1 MDSFVIAGCTN
12 SRAGKGS
19 SNGIL
24 GLLVKDFGLGWG
36 EVQFEA
42 VRNRIW
48 DADSRR
54 RGRMKPSYDVFVL
67 HPGIS
72 FRWELEWGGAC
83 NGNSGR
89 KRKCGE
95 LEGKVRATRN
105 MMVVGWRSKE
115 VAEGWSHCM
124 IGSAR
129 QHC

>member
-83 NGNSGR
+83 NGKLWQETEMR
-89 KRKCGE
+89 R
-95 LEGKVRATRN
+95 
-105 MMVVGWRSKE
+105 
-115 VAEGWSHCM
+115 AEGEGESDKEHD
-124 IGSAR
+124 GSGLEKQR
-129 QHC
+129 GGRRMVTLHDWK